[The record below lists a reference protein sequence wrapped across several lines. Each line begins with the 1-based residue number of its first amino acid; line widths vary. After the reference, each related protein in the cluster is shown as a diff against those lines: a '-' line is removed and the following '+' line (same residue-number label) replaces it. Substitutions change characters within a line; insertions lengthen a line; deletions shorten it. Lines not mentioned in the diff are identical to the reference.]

1 MANNEEPRLTDL
13 SIQDENPDQAE
24 SECSSTTGSCENDT
38 RDPKIRKGMERI
50 KKLDNILSE
59 KIKVISV
66 LGLKLEFKIHGGKF
80 IIVNI
85 KESRFKKVKNTVH
98 DFELVYHNSE
108 PLAKSARQF
117 VMLCKF
123 K

>member
-1 MANNEEPRLTDL
+1 MANSEEPRLTDL

-66 LGLKLEFKIHGGKF
+66 QHGLKLEFKIYGGKF

-85 KESRFKKVKNTVH
+85 KESRFKKV
-98 DFELVYHNSE
+98 
-108 PLAKSARQF
+108 AKSARQF